1 LEQVILNV
9 EPREKTAKKFKE
21 EGYVPAVIYG
31 NGSEPKSVKIPEMS
45 LKKMLAVHGQNVK
58 LWVEC
63 GEDKKFGFI
72 KEIQRQPVTNKIRHI
87 DIQLVARDKDVKIQ
101 IPIIFDGEEALK
113 KIQLQLQIRKAIVE
127 VFGKIDLMPDVIH
140 VDVSKK
146 ERNDTITFEEFKL
159 DSSLKS
165 SDNEDE
171 VYGTITSFIIEEEEE
186 EEVVA
191 PVAPVA
197 ADAAA
202 PVTPAK

>member
-146 ERNDTITFEEFKL
+146 ERNDTITFEAFNL
-159 DSSLKS
+159 DASLKS

-186 EEVVA
+186 EVVA

>member
-186 EEVVA
+186 EVVA

>member
-1 LEQVILNV
+1 MEQVILNV

-31 NGSEPKSVKIPEMS
+31 NGSEAKSVKIPEVS
-45 LKKMLAVHGQNVK
+45 LKKMLSVHGQNVK

-140 VDVSKK
+140 VDVAKK
-146 ERNDTITFEEFKL
+146 ERNDTITFEDFKL
-159 DSSLKS
+159 DASLKS
-165 SDNEDE
+165 SDNDDE
-171 VYGTITSFIIEEEEE
+171 VYGTITSFIIEEEVEE
-186 EEVVA
+186 EVA
-191 PVAPVA
+191 PVADATAAVAPVA
-197 ADAAA
+197 D
-202 PVTPAK
+202 TK